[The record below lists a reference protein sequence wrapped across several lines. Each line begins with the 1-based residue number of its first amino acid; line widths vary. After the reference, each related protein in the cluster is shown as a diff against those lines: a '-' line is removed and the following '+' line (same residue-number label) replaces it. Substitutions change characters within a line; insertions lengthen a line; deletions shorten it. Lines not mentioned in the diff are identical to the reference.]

1 MGNVQKQV
9 RAAGRR
15 LEAVRLCQQGVSNEQ
30 IAAKLGIGEVT
41 VVKYLNRYLETDSRF
56 PVGLDADQISLMRA
70 DQLQHLEGFQ
80 RRLLTRAEK
89 LASIP
94 AYSPDEACALAS
106 ATAKLC
112 DSYTRVSE
120 RISAMYGLDAPRPQP
135 APANVTNNVVVM
147 DGGIVERIKARRAEQ
162 APTLTVDAFS
172 APQACLAS
180 GAE

>member
-1 MGNVQKQV
+1 MV
-9 RAAGRR
+9 RATGRR
-15 LEAVRLCQQGVSNEQ
+15 LEAARLCQQGLSNDE
-30 IAAKLGIGEVT
+30 IAKKLGIGVVT
-41 VVKYLNRYLETDSRF
+41 VVKYLNRYLQTDSRF
-56 PVGLDADQISLMRA
+56 PAGIDAGKAELMRSE
-70 DQLQHLEGFQ
+70 QREHLEGFQ

-89 LASIP
+89 LASIA

-135 APANVTNNVVVM
+135 VPASVTNNVVVM

-162 APTLTVDAFS
+162 SLE
-172 APQACLAS
+172 AS
-180 GAE
+180 GVTVEALIEPVACPASGG